1 MNRLLLPFLVLGLV
15 LLVPAMHAQN
25 ESFEVASVKPSNPVQ
40 TGPLANLPMVL
51 PALDR
56 VTAQNVT
63 LRLLVMTAYQKQPY
77 EVIGG
82 PQWQNSDKFDIN
94 AKAAGARS
102 TDQLLGMLQRL
113 LADRFK
119 LKVHTEQREVPI
131 YALVVARDD
140 GRLGAKLKPSADI
153 CPDLKEMQQKALEGL
168 AKGGGIAG
176 LIAAGAQPNQD
187 GPCSFSGFQPPTP
200 GSIGL
205 RARGQ
210 QLSTLTQLLT
220 QFVGRP
226 VVDKTG
232 LTGGYDFEFAIDLRT
247 LMRMTSD
254 MGVNVPG
261 LEAALAQLPEGP
273 SLMTQLQE
281 ELGLKLDSQRGPG
294 DVLVIDS
301 AELPTP
307 D

>member
-1 MNRLLLPFLVLGLV
+1 MKRLLVPCLGLV
-15 LLVPAMHAQN
+15 LLVPALHAQS
-25 ESFEVASVKPSNPVQ
+25 EPFEVASVKPSSPAQ
-40 TGPLANLPMVL
+40 AGPLANLPMVL

-77 EVIGG
+77 EVVGG

-102 TDQLLGMLQRL
+102 TDQLLGMLQTL

-119 LKVHTEQREVPI
+119 LRVHTEQREVPI

-140 GRLGAKLKPSADI
+140 RRLGAKLKPSADT
-153 CPDLKEMQQKALEGL
+153 CPDLKEMQQKALEDL

-176 LIAAGAQPNQD
+176 LIAAGAQPNQG
-187 GPCSFSGFQPPTP
+187 GPCSVSGFQPATP
-200 GSIGL
+200 GAIGL
-205 RARGQ
+205 RVRGQ
-210 QLSTLTQLLT
+210 TMSMLTMLVT

-232 LTGGYDFEFAIDLRT
+232 LTGAYDFEFAIDLRS
-247 LMRMTSD
+247 LLQQASFL
-254 MGVNVPG
+254 GVNVPG
-261 LEAALAQLPEGP
+261 VEAALAKLPEGP
-273 SLMTQLQE
+273 SLMTQLEE
-281 ELGLKLDSQRGPG
+281 ELGLKLESQRGPG